1 MVDIIKASG
10 EVEPFDPE
18 KLLSSLKRSGASEE
32 LAQKVL
38 ENILPEI
45 TSNTKTKTIYRLA
58 YRELKRLNHTSSLRY
73 SLKKA
78 IFRLGP
84 TGYPFE
90 KYFAELLKS
99 YGYKTDVGL
108 IIDGRCIKHEVDVLA
123 VNESEVMVIECKYHN
138 SPGRT
143 TNSRDALYVHSRF
156 EDLRPMIEQQ
166 YKGKKFT
173 GYLVTNTRFST
184 DAIKYAECSGY
195 KLIGWKYPHGGGLE
209 RMVEDQRLYP
219 VTIISGIQKR
229 LSEVL
234 IKKGFILLK
243 DILSMDIERL
253 QTILGIPY
261 HNVKKL
267 REKAE
272 LLCGRTK

>member
-1 MVDIIKASG
+1 MVDIIKSSG
-10 EVEPFDPE
+10 EIEPFDSQ

-38 ENILPEI
+38 EKILPEI
-45 TSNTKTKTIYRLA
+45 TPNTKTKTIYRLA
-58 YRELKRLNHTSSLRY
+58 YRELKRLNHASSLRY

-90 KYFAELLKS
+90 RYFAEILKS

-143 TNSRDALYVHSRF
+143 TNSKDALYVHSRF
-156 EDLRPMIEQQ
+156 EDLKPSIEQQ
-166 YKGKKFT
+166 YNGRKFT

-195 KLIGWKYPHGGGLE
+195 KLIGWKYPPGSGLE
-209 RMVEDQRLYP
+209 KMVEDQRLYP
-219 VTIISGIQKR
+219 VTIISGIQKK
-229 LSEVL
+229 LAEVL
-234 IKKGFILLK
+234 IKNGFIILK
-243 DILSMDIERL
+243 DILSIDIERI
-253 QTILGIPY
+253 QTLLKIPY
-261 HNVKKL
+261 RNAKRL

-272 LLCGRTK
+272 LLCL